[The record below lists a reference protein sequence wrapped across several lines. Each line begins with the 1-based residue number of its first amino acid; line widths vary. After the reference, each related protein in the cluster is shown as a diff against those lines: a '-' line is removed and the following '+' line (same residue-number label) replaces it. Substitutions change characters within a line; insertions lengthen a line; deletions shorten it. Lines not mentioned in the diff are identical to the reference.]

1 MSTRWTKTSVKCVDY
16 DDGGSS
22 WSAQATTGDDDYTSH
37 VDLMLGLKKWFL
49 NGTEQ
54 DEPLDWPDM
63 KSVHGPRHA
72 MILAKRLS
80 VRDFERQQAEGVK

>member
-1 MSTRWTKTSVKCVDY
+1 VSKRWTKTSVKCVDY

-49 NGTEQ
+49 NGIEQ
-54 DEPLDWPDM
+54 DQPLDWPDM
-63 KSVHGPRHA
+63 NSVHGPRHA
-72 MILAKRLS
+72 MILAKQLS
-80 VRDFERQQAEGVK
+80 VEDFKRQRAEGVK

>member
-49 NGTEQ
+49 NGIEQ

-63 KSVHGPRHA
+63 KSVEGPRHA

-80 VRDFERQQAEGVK
+80 VRDFERQRAEGGQ